1 MMPSLSLCVDADFAR
16 VSVGVPTSKS
26 SRAITKIN
34 ELTYENRYD
43 SDGELGPFLNV
54 VEGER
59 ECYKVDED
67 GSFLMLFVLAQILG
81 Q

>member
-1 MMPSLSLCVDADFAR
+1 MVNGGDMMPPLSTCVDANFTR
-16 VSVGVPTSKS
+16 VSVGIPKSKP

-34 ELTYENRYD
+34 ELTYKNRYD

-59 ECYKVDED
+59 
-67 GSFLMLFVLAQILG
+67 
-81 Q
+81 